1 MVDVAVI
8 GAGQTKYGNHPSG
21 LKGMWA
27 EAAERAFASVDQN
40 FEPRCVD
47 EAFIGSVAFG
57 GGQLGNTAA
66 LLTEHSGLEGI
77 PVRRVENACAS
88 SGFAL
93 RDAWMAIKSGQADVV
108 VAGGI
113 EKMNDLSAERRRFW
127 LGVSGDTEWERLAG
141 LTFPRHICPHG
152 TTSLP

>member
-1 MVDVAVI
+1 MRLSL
-8 GAGQTKYGNHPSG
+8 G
-21 LKGMWA
+21 
-27 EAAERAFASVDQN
+27 
-40 FEPRCVD
+40 
-47 EAFIGSVAFG
+47 VAFG

-66 LLTEHSGLEGI
+66 LLTEHSGMQGK

-113 EKMNDLSAERRRFW
+113 EKMNDLTRAQAI
-127 LGVSGDTEWERLAG
+127 WEYRVIQNG
-141 LTFPRHICPHG
+141 ND
-152 TTSLP
+152 